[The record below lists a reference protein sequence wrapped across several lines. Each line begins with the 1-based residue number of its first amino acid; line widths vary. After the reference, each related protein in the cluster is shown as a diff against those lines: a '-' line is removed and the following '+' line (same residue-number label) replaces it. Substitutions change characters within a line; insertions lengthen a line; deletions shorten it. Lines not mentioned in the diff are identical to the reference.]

1 MVAALAGVMR
11 LDELASLANAG
22 TLAAFAAVGVSLI
35 VLRLRDPHRVRMFR
49 APLWWLVGA
58 ITIVGC
64 VVFFFSLRPSTQM
77 WFLVWNVVGLAIYFL
92 WSARNA
98 RLAKNPDQAA

>member
-1 MVAALAGVMR
+1 MAVHLFQCLGTQSALGLVV
-11 LDELASLANAG
+11 DSLERQ
-22 TLAAFAAVGVSLI
+22 I
-35 VLRLRDPHRVRMFR
+35 VLRLRDPHRVRKFR

-77 WFLVWNVVGLAIYFL
+77 WFLVWNAVGLAIYFL